1 MKTTYR
7 LHTNEITTDLLQSI
21 KAAFG
26 NREIEIIVSDE
37 LDDTEKIRNY
47 TADEDSFRFWMV
59 EEEDLYQD
67 YLTKK
72 PS

>member
-7 LHTNEITTDLLQSI
+7 LHTNEITADLLQSI
-21 KAAFG
+21 KAVFG

-47 TADEDSFRFWMV
+47 TADEDSFRFWMA